1 LLFIFLC
8 SAANSGKIEK
18 ISRDHPFFAYFERE
32 SLLKIWRG
40 MEGWEGDGKVQDID
54 GNLKDER
61 AEQLIPEDC
70 P

>member
-1 LLFIFLC
+1 M
-8 SAANSGKIEK
+8 E
-18 ISRDHPFFAYFERE
+18 RD
-32 SLLKIWRG
+32 G
-40 MEGWEGDGKVQDID
+40 GEGDGKVQDID

>member
-1 LLFIFLC
+1 VEKEKRSHENVPYFHFLKGKFIK
-8 SAANSGKIEK
+8 NME
-18 ISRDHPFFAYFERE
+18 RD
-32 SLLKIWRG
+32 G
-40 MEGWEGDGKVQDID
+40 GEGDGKVQDID